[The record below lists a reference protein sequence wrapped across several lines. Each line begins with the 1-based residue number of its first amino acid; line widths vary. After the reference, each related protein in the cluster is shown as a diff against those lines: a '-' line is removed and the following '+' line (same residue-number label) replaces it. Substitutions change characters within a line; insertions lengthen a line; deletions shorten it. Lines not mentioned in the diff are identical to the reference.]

1 MGFLAS
7 EPNGAHIMMMF
18 LAGVAAVMG
27 LSLLGFLFLLWRA
40 PLLPQMPQP
49 DDSFEPVRHRSPSI
63 DPA

>member
-1 MGFLAS
+1 
-7 EPNGAHIMMMF
+7 MMMF

-49 DDSFEPVRHRSPSI
+49 DDGFEPARHRSPSI